1 MYFKISNE
9 NGGKG
14 EQKRSKHTVSSHY
27 HVIFVNLRGG
37 IFASIDFSVGLKI
50 INPIWNRLRK

>member
-9 NGGKG
+9 NGGKR

-50 INPIWNRLRK
+50 INPI